1 MDVLTQF
8 ELSVNLWF
16 QDLGSWLLPVMTAV
30 TRLGSEDFYIFA
42 LTLIYWC
49 FDKTIGVRI
58 GLILMLSDSINGIL
72 KILAH
77 SPRPYWVDSRVT
89 ALAAETSFGLP
100 SGHTQNATS
109 VFGILAVSLKRKW
122 VWIAA
127 LIIILLMGVSRLYLG
142 MHFLRDVIG
151 GWLVGAILL
160 YMFANLEAPVVDW
173 FKRQNI
179 WQQLGIALLSAMLM
193 IAAGM
198 LVRISTAG
206 WMLPESW
213 YTTALQAAPDH
224 PIDPFAF
231 QSVFT
236 TAGVWFG
243 LLVGLT
249 FVTNGSGAF
258 DPKGQILDRIVRYLL
273 GMVGLIALY
282 LGLGALFPR
291 TPDLLGYGFRFLRFA
306 LVGLWTVWLAPLLF
320 IKLRLAR
327 PCKAV

>member
-8 ELSVNLWF
+8 ELAVTLWF
-16 QDLGSWLLPVMTAV
+16 QELGSWLLPVMTAV
-30 TRLGSEDFYIFA
+30 TRLGSEDFYILA

-49 FDKTIGVRI
+49 FDRTIGARI
-58 GLILMLSDSINGIL
+58 GLILMLSNSVNGIL
-72 KILAH
+72 KILVH
-77 SPRPYWVDSRVT
+77 SPRPYWVDTRVT

-100 SGHTQNATS
+100 SGHAQNATS

-122 VWIAA
+122 IWFAA
-127 LIIILLMGVSRLYLG
+127 LIMILLMGVSRLYLG
-142 MHFLRDVIG
+142 VHFLRDVIG
-151 GWLVGAILL
+151 GWLVGSILL
-160 YMFANLEAPVVDW
+160 YMFAKLEAPIVDW

-179 WQQLGIALLSAMLM
+179 WQQLGIALLSALLM

-198 LVRISTAG
+198 IVRISTAD
-206 WMLPESW
+206 WMVPESW

-243 LLVGLT
+243 MLVGLT
-249 FVTNGSGAF
+249 FVANGSGVF
-258 DPKGQILDRIVRYLL
+258 DPKGPILDRIIRYLL
-273 GMVGLIALY
+273 GMVGLLALY

-291 TPDLLGYGFRFLRFA
+291 TSDLLGYGLRFFRFA

-327 PCKAV
+327 PRKAV

>member
-1 MDVLTQF
+1 MDALTQF
-8 ELSVNLWF
+8 ELSVTLWF
-16 QDLGSWLLPVMTAV
+16 QGLGSWLLPVMTAV
-30 TRLGSEDFYIFA
+30 TWLGSEDFYILA

-49 FDKTIGVRI
+49 FDKAIGVRI
-58 GLILMLSDSINGIL
+58 GLILMLSNSVNGIL

-77 SPRPYWVDSRVT
+77 SPRPYWVDTRVA
-89 ALAAETSFGLP
+89 ALDAETSFGLP
-100 SGHTQNATS
+100 SGHAQNATS
-109 VFGILAVSLKRKW
+109 VFGILGVSLKRKW

-127 LIIILLMGVSRLYLG
+127 LILILLMGVSRLYLG
-142 MHFLRDVIG
+142 AHFLRDVIG
-151 GWLVGAILL
+151 GWLAGSILL
-160 YMFANLEAPVVDW
+160 YMFVKLETPVVSW
-173 FKRQNI
+173 FKRQTM
-179 WQQLGIALLSAMLM
+179 WQQLGIALLSALVM

-243 LLVGLT
+243 MLVGLT
-249 FVTNGSGAF
+249 FVTNGSGDF
-258 DPKGQILDRIVRYLL
+258 DPKGPILDRIVRYLL
-273 GMVGLIALY
+273 GMVGLLVLY

-291 TPDLLGYGFRFLRFA
+291 TADLLGYGLRFLRFA

-320 IKLRLAR
+320 IQLRLAR
-327 PCKAV
+327 SRKAV